1 MNKGIAVVLLA
12 MLAISSFSYIQ
23 NIVQADV
30 QSESLWIRMRGIV
43 KQWGDKQV
51 FGWLGVH
58 ARMLNVNG
66 TYKEWAGVHAI
77 WSEEPRHLNCTEP
90 PTENFTFVCYAAR
103 MINTT
108 EVALNYS
115 GYNLFISGYWN
126 VVKITTS
133 VYVTENGEL
142 INITRTIEPVV
153 TEALG
158 ELDVFTN
165 WHLFELSINGID
177 KLSGIVMGAVI
188 QYHEIKICDLN
199 DDGKV
204 DLIELVKVA
213 MMFRTVPGLYKF
225 DMNMD
230 FNFNNEID
238 IGDLTTIAAN
248 IE

>member
-1 MNKGIAVVLLA
+1 MRKSVAIVLLA
-12 MLAISSFSYIQ
+12 MLAISSFSVIPSLA
-23 NIVQADV
+23 QADFHG
-30 QSESLWIRMRGIV
+30 QSLWIRAHGIIT
-43 KQWGDKQV
+43 QWGDKKV

-58 ARMLNVNG
+58 ARMINVNG

-77 WSEEPRHLNCTEP
+77 WSEEPRRLNCTEP
-90 PTENFTFVCYAAR
+90 PRENFSLVCYAAK

-133 VYVTENGEL
+133 FYFNEAGEL
-142 INITRTIEPVV
+142 VKITRTIEPVV
-153 TEALG
+153 TETLG
-158 ELDVFTN
+158 ELHVFAN

-177 KLSGIVMGAVI
+177 KLSGPVMGVAIRYV
-188 QYHEIKICDLN
+188 EIKICDLD

-204 DLIELVKVA
+204 DLIDLVKVA
-213 MMFRTVPGLYKF
+213 RRFRTAPGLFNF
-225 DMNMD
+225 DMDMD
-230 FNFNNEID
+230 FNLNNEID

-248 IE
+248 IG